1 MEAKIINILNKIFI
15 CLKESSLKNIEDVSN
30 PKILYNI
37 ACELDPNI
45 KSKIDIPITGE
56 DNIKIRISELN
67 EISEIYLTIL
77 KSSEFIPTDKFNEE
91 IELIDIIGLANKEK
105 NILYNFMLLI
115 LITTFSS
122 KKKNFK
128 EKLTKEEIT
137 FIYNIIN
144 PYMIIPENDIKD
156 IEALSKIN
164 DISNKSDY
172 KYKIEQLEKEL
183 KLEKER
189 ASKIKLF
196 EEQYNNLKNKL
207 SLIESKNTHL
217 IKELMDEKNKVK
229 NLEKII
235 DEKSNKMGILQ
246 NKLDEKIK
254 IIKERDI
261 QLNKEIELNLEL
273 KFKLEEINKNK
284 KKEEKQ
290 DNNNNI
296 NINNDINKYNDIL
309 KLNEELKNE
318 NNQLNEIIKVMESK
332 LEEKNEDEIGE
343 NINNIRLIEDLE
355 KKIKKYEKE
364 KEDSK
369 IRYEKE
375 FELMASAIYNLG
387 FQFWSLKLEDSEK
400 LKQNENWLVRE
411 RIKQYNGDY

>member
-15 CLKESSLKNIEDVSN
+15 CLKQSSLKNIEDVSN

-164 DISNKSDY
+164 EISNKSDY

-290 DNNNNI
+290 DNNNI
-296 NINNDINKYNDIL
+296 NINNGINKYNDIL

>member
-1 MEAKIINILNKIFI
+1 MESKIINILNKIFI

-156 IEALSKIN
+156 IRALSKIN

-290 DNNNNI
+290 DNNNI

>member
-15 CLKESSLKNIEDVSN
+15 CLKESSLKKIEDVSN

-290 DNNNNI
+290 DNNNI

>member
-164 DISNKSDY
+164 EISNKSDY

-290 DNNNNI
+290 DNNNI

>member
-15 CLKESSLKNIEDVSN
+15 CLKQSSLKNIEDVSN

-290 DNNNNI
+290 DNNNI

>member
-15 CLKESSLKNIEDVSN
+15 CLKQSSLKNIEDVSN

-290 DNNNNI
+290 DNNI
-296 NINNDINKYNDIL
+296 NINNDINKYNEIL

-318 NNQLNEIIKVMESK
+318 NNQLNDIIKVMENK
-332 LEEKNEDEIGE
+332 LEEKDEDEIGE

>member
-15 CLKESSLKNIEDVSN
+15 CLKQSSLKNIEDVSN

-156 IEALSKIN
+156 IDSLSKIN

-290 DNNNNI
+290 DNNNI

>member
-37 ACELDPNI
+37 ACELAPNI

-164 DISNKSDY
+164 EISNKSDY

-290 DNNNNI
+290 DNNNI

>member
-1 MEAKIINILNKIFI
+1 
-15 CLKESSLKNIEDVSN
+15 
-30 PKILYNI
+30 
-37 ACELDPNI
+37 
-45 KSKIDIPITGE
+45 
-56 DNIKIRISELN
+56 
-67 EISEIYLTIL
+67 
-77 KSSEFIPTDKFNEE
+77 
-91 IELIDIIGLANKEK
+91 
-105 NILYNFMLLI
+105 
-115 LITTFSS
+115 
-122 KKKNFK
+122 
-128 EKLTKEEIT
+128 
-137 FIYNIIN
+137 
-144 PYMIIPENDIKD
+144 MIIPENDIKD

-164 DISNKSDY
+164 EISNKSDY

-217 IKELMDEKNKVK
+217 IKELMDEKNRVK

-290 DNNNNI
+290 DNNNI

>member
-15 CLKESSLKNIEDVSN
+15 CLKQSSLKNIEDVSN

-77 KSSEFIPTDKFNEE
+77 KSSEFISTDKFNEE

-128 EKLTKEEIT
+128 EKLTKGEIT

-164 DISNKSDY
+164 EISNKSDY

-290 DNNNNI
+290 DNNNI

-343 NINNIRLIEDLE
+343 NINNIRLFEDLE

>member
-15 CLKESSLKNIEDVSN
+15 CLKQSSLKNIEDVSN

-164 DISNKSDY
+164 EISNKSDY

-290 DNNNNI
+290 DNNNI

>member
-15 CLKESSLKNIEDVSN
+15 CLKQSSLKNIEDVSN

-290 DNNNNI
+290 DNNNI

-387 FQFWSLKLEDSEK
+387 FQFWSFKLEDSEK

>member
-15 CLKESSLKNIEDVSN
+15 CLKQSSLKKIEDVSN

-290 DNNNNI
+290 DNNNI

>member
-15 CLKESSLKNIEDVSN
+15 CLKQSSLKNIEDVSN

-77 KSSEFIPTDKFNEE
+77 KSSEFIPTDKFNEK

-290 DNNNNI
+290 DNNNI

>member
-290 DNNNNI
+290 DNNNI

>member
-128 EKLTKEEIT
+128 EKLTKEEII

-290 DNNNNI
+290 DNNNI

>member
-15 CLKESSLKNIEDVSN
+15 CLKESSLKKIEDVSN

-45 KSKIDIPITGE
+45 KSKIDMPITGE

-290 DNNNNI
+290 DNNNI

>member
-217 IKELMDEKNKVK
+217 IKELMDEKNRVK

-290 DNNNNI
+290 DNNNI

>member
-37 ACELDPNI
+37 ACELDPNV

-290 DNNNNI
+290 DNNNI

>member
-15 CLKESSLKNIEDVSN
+15 CLKQSSLKNIEDVSN

-128 EKLTKEEIT
+128 EKLTKGEIT

-290 DNNNNI
+290 DNNNI

>member
-15 CLKESSLKNIEDVSN
+15 CLKQSSLKNIEDISN

-290 DNNNNI
+290 DNNNI

>member
-15 CLKESSLKNIEDVSN
+15 CLKQSSLKNIEDVSN

-77 KSSEFIPTDKFNEE
+77 KSSEFISTDKFNEE

-164 DISNKSDY
+164 EISNKSDY

-290 DNNNNI
+290 DNNNI